1 MSQLHKVQEY
11 EFLYGNRI
19 ATVFVLDKG
28 IKIIGF
34 IHGNQFD
41 LRVLTVGNNPKRKGL
56 GQKAL
61 EFLRPKFKRISVN
74 EIHEQAL
81 PLWVKMKEQGLVD
94 NLESVK
100 EGNSLY
106 LLYETTNTET
116 PIGHL
121 TIVNSIGIVN
131 IKRNQETKKPLE
143 TNESEEESL
152 HNVHS
157 PPDPDL
163 EYVCAI

>member
-1 MSQLHKVQEY
+1 MFQLHKIHEY

-19 ATVFVLDKG
+19 ATVYVLSNG

-34 IHGNQFD
+34 IHGNHFD

-61 EFLRPKFKRISVN
+61 ELLRLKFKKISVN

-81 PLWVKMKEQGLVD
+81 PFWIKMKERGLVD
-94 NLESVK
+94 HLASVK

-106 LLYETTNTET
+106 LLNETASTEI
-116 PIGHL
+116 PIGQL

-131 IKRNQETKKPLE
+131 IKRSQVIIRTPE
-143 TNESEEESL
+143 TNESGENS
-152 HNVHS
+152 S
-157 PPDPDL
+157 PNIQPPLDPDL